1 MSMSLSQFRKHL
13 FQSFALMRDTKVT
26 IDVHHRR
33 KVYKIHVEETGE
45 KVKTPYKRK
54 SPKNIIAPSMIS
66 SKACEKCDSLLING
80 VCMNKD
86 CETNKNTP

>member
-13 FQSFALMRDTKVT
+13 FQSFALMRDTKAT
-26 IDVHHRR
+26 FDVHHRR

-66 SKACEKCDSLLING
+66 SEVCDKCGSLL
-80 VCMNKD
+80 VASLCMNKECD
-86 CETNKNTP
+86 TNKKAT